1 MNITNNAR
9 RKNQKQQKKTTK
21 KMRTKTNEKL
31 YMKMMKTNTQ
41 LNIH

>member
-1 MNITNNAR
+1 MPEGKT
-9 RKNQKQQKKTTK
+9 KTTKENNNK

>member
-9 RKNQKQQKKTTK
+9 KKENNNSNK

>member
-1 MNITNNAR
+1 MPE
-9 RKNQKQQKKTTK
+9 KKKTTTATK

>member
-1 MNITNNAR
+1 MPEGKT
-9 RKNQKQQKKTTK
+9 KTTKENNK